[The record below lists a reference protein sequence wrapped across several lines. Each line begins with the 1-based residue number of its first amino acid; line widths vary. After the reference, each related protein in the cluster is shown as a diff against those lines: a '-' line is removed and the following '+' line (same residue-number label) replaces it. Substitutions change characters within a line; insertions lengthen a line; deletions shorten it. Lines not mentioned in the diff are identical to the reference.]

1 MKARRDRAMAVLP
14 PALSGRERY
23 ERFVRADV
31 ERGRAMAAEQAL
43 SSAEVARVILK
54 DVDRRRGEDGAWSIE
69 PRPVRGRDSWVFKA
83 HTPSAP
89 WPLAVKVHCAAVTP
103 EDVAAKGDHLR
114 AYHERMAGSPQFTVP
129 AFWACLPRHRTLV
142 MQWIEAPRMDD
153 LLRRAGRDE
162 RSRLFAAAGAWLRQ
176 YHAQSEAVVR
186 PLRLRSNPRHIDMLL
201 GGEEGVGRQVRD
213 GVFRSAYETLVE
225 QTDAFARHR
234 VAHVMAHGDFV
245 PHNVFHG
252 GGHTVAFDMV
262 PRMRPAL
269 HDIWHFLVH
278 AEVTKPLMARAK
290 LGATGI
296 ARQDVQAF
304 LEAYGTLEHLGG
316 EAVAAYMQLNE
327 VLLRW
332 AVMIAHLRRG
342 GRRRPEH
349 LISWVRYRRMAN
361 GAAEAL
367 RRGGPRVTG

>member
-1 MKARRDRAMAVLP
+1 
-14 PALSGRERY
+14 
-23 ERFVRADV
+23 
-31 ERGRAMAAEQAL
+31 
-43 SSAEVARVILK
+43 
-54 DVDRRRGEDGAWSIE
+54 
-69 PRPVRGRDSWVFKA
+69 
-83 HTPSAP
+83 
-89 WPLAVKVHCAAVTP
+89 VTP
-103 EDVAAKGDHLR
+103 ENVAAKGDHLR
-114 AYHERMAGSPQFTVP
+114 AYHERMAGSPVFSVP
-129 AFWACLPRHRTLV
+129 AYWACLPRHRTLV

-176 YHAQSEAVVR
+176 YHAQSEADVR
-186 PLRLRSNPRHIDMLL
+186 PLRLRSYARHIDVLL
-201 GGEEGVGRQVRD
+201 GGEKGAGRQVRD
-213 GVFRSAYETLVE
+213 GVFRGAYETLVE

-252 GGHTVAFDMV
+252 GGRTVGFDMV
-262 PRMRPAL
+262 ARMRPAL

-278 AEVTKPLMARAK
+278 AEVTKPLMACGAR
-290 LGATGI
+290 LGPTGL

-316 EAVAAYMQLNE
+316 EAAAAYMQLNE

-332 AVMIAHLRRG
+332 AVIIAHLRRG
-342 GRRRPEH
+342 GGRRPEH

-367 RRGGPRVTG
+367 RRGPL

>member
-1 MKARRDRAMAVLP
+1 MKARRDRATAILP

-43 SSAEVARVILK
+43 SAAEVARVILK
-54 DVDRRRGEDGAWSIE
+54 DVDRRRGETGTWSIE

-83 HTPSAP
+83 YTPRAP

-114 AYHERMAGSPQFTVP
+114 AYHERMAGSPEFTIP

-142 MQWIEAPRMDD
+142 MQWIEVPRMDD
-153 LLRRAGRDE
+153 LLARAGADE
-162 RSRLFAAAGAWLRQ
+162 RARLFAAAGAWLRQ
-176 YHAQSEAVVR
+176 YHAQSEANVR
-186 PLRLRSNPRHIDMLL
+186 PLRLRSYARHIDMLL
-201 GGEEGVGRQVRD
+201 GGEEGAGRQVRD
-213 GVFRSAYETLVE
+213 GLFRSAYETLVE
-225 QTDAFARHR
+225 QTETFARSR
-234 VAHVMAHGDFV
+234 VAHVMVHGDFV

-252 GGHTVAFDMV
+252 GGRTVGFDMV
-262 PRMRPAL
+262 PSMRPAL

-278 AEVTKPLMARAK
+278 AEVTKPLLARAK

-296 ARQDVQAF
+296 ARQDVRAF
-304 LEAYGTLEHLGG
+304 LEAYGTPEHLGS
-316 EAVAAYMQLNE
+316 EAAAAYIQLNE

-332 AVMIAHLRRG
+332 AVVIAHLRRG

-349 LISWVRYRRMAN
+349 LISWMRYRRMAN

-367 RRGGPRVTG
+367 RQGRDPLS

>member
-1 MKARRDRAMAVLP
+1 MKARRDRAMTVLP

-23 ERFVRADV
+23 ERFVQADV

-43 SSAEVARVILK
+43 SAAEVARVILK
-54 DVDRRRGEDGAWSIE
+54 DVDRRRGEAGAWSIE

-114 AYHERMAGSPQFTVP
+114 AYHERMAGSPEFTVP

-176 YHAQSEAVVR
+176 YHAQSESIVR
-186 PLRLRSNPRHIDMLL
+186 PLKLKSYPRHIDVLL
-201 GGEEGVGRQVRD
+201 GGDEGAGRQVRD
-213 GVFRSAYETLVE
+213 RIFRGAYETLVD
-225 QTDAFARHR
+225 QTETFARSR
-234 VAHVMAHGDFV
+234 VAYVMTHGDFV

-252 GGHTVAFDMV
+252 GGRTVGFDMV

-269 HDIWHFLVH
+269 NDIWHFLVH
-278 AEVTKPLMARAK
+278 AEATKPLSARGAR
-290 LGATGI
+290 LGPMGL
-296 ARQDVQAF
+296 ARQDAEAF
-304 LEAYGTLEHLGG
+304 LQAYGRLEHLGS
-316 EAVAAYMQLNE
+316 EAAAACMQLQE

-332 AVMIAHLRRG
+332 AVIIAHLRRG

-349 LISWVRYRRMAN
+349 LVSWMRYRRMAN

-367 RRGGPRVTG
+367 RRGHGLIR